1 MVINRVKN
9 EYRQDYAS
17 SPGEILEETLDGR
30 GIQKKDF
37 ADRCGLSAK
46 HIHQIIGGE
55 ASVTPGTAILF
66 ERVLGIDSQIWN
78 NLEANYRSFKAR
90 ETAKQEAESL
100 FKWSK
105 KFPVKELVNRGFI
118 EQPKNKSHAVE
129 YLLSFFGVASI
140 EAWNSKYGSMAV
152 SYRHSPS
159 FDSEKEHLATWLR
172 IGELLAQRIN
182 TKPYDRLR
190 FKQVLSEIRS
200 LTGRDPGEF
209 EPKIKELCRQA
220 GVAIIFV
227 REFSKTHVSAATRW
241 LGQEKAL
248 IQLSLRYKT
257 NDHFWFSLFHE
268 GAHILL
274 HGKKSVFIDNSSD
287 KSEAEVQADNFAA
300 NILIPPQR
308 YRQFT
313 GGGVFNGGSIS
324 SFAESIGISPGIVV
338 GRLQYDKKMGFDQF
352 NHLKVRFELNQDG

>member
-1 MVINRVKN
+1 MLNRVKN
-9 EYRQDYAS
+9 EYRPDYAS
-17 SPGEILEETLDGR
+17 SPGEILEETLEGR

-37 ADRCGLSAK
+37 AERCGLSAK

-78 NLEANYRSFKAR
+78 NLEAKYRSFKAR
-90 ETAKQEAESL
+90 QMAKQEAEGL

-105 KFPVKELVNRGFI
+105 KFPVKELINRGFI
-118 EQPKNKSHAVE
+118 EQPKNQSHTVE
-129 YLLSFFGVASI
+129 YLLRFFGVAST
-140 EAWNSKYGSMAV
+140 EAWNFKYGSMAV

-159 FDSEKEHLATWLR
+159 FNSEKEHLATWLR

-182 TKPYDRLR
+182 TEPYNRLR
-190 FKQVLSEIRS
+190 FKQALSEIRS

-209 EPKIKELCRQA
+209 EPKMKELCRQT

-227 REFSKTHVSAATRW
+227 REFPRTHVSAATRW
-241 LGQEKAL
+241 LSQDKAL
-248 IQLSLRYKT
+248 IQLSLRYKA
-257 NDHFWFSLFHE
+257 NDHFWFSFFHE

-274 HGKKSVFIDNSSD
+274 HGKKNVFIEDSRDDSD
-287 KSEAEVQADNFAA
+287 AEVEANNFAA
-300 NILIPPQR
+300 NTLIPLQR
-308 YRQFT
+308 YRLFT
-313 GGGVFNGGSIS
+313 DKGILTENSIS
-324 SFAESIGISPGIVV
+324 LFAESINIASGIVV
-338 GRLQYDKKMGFDQF
+338 GRLQYDKKIGFDQF

>member
-1 MVINRVKN
+1 MMPNRVKN
-9 EYRQDYAS
+9 EYRPDYAS

-37 ADRCGLSAK
+37 AERCGLSAK

-55 ASVTPGTAILF
+55 ASVTPNTAILF

-90 ETAKQEAESL
+90 EMAKQEAESL
-100 FKWSK
+100 FKWAKS
-105 KFPVKELVNRGFI
+105 FPIKELVNRGFI
-118 EQPKNKSHAVE
+118 EQPQSKGHAVE
-129 YLLSFFGVASI
+129 CLLSFFGVASI
-140 EAWNSKYGSMAV
+140 EVWNFKYGSMAV

-159 FDSEKEHLATWLR
+159 FNSEKEHLATWLR

-182 TKPYDRLR
+182 TEPYDRLR
-190 FKQVLSEIRS
+190 FKRVLSEIRS
-200 LTGRDPGEF
+200 LTGRDPAEF
-209 EPKIKELCRQA
+209 EPRIKELCRQT

-227 REFSKTHVSAATRW
+227 REFPKTHVSAATRW
-241 LGQEKAL
+241 VGQDKAL

-274 HGKKSVFIDNSSD
+274 HGKKNVFIEDSRNVSD
-287 KSEAEVQADNFAA
+287 TEAEADNFAA

-313 GGGVFNGGSIS
+313 GEGMFNGSSVS

-338 GRLQYDKKMGFDQF
+338 GRLQYDKKIGFDQF
-352 NHLKVRFELNQDG
+352 NHLKVRFKLNQDG